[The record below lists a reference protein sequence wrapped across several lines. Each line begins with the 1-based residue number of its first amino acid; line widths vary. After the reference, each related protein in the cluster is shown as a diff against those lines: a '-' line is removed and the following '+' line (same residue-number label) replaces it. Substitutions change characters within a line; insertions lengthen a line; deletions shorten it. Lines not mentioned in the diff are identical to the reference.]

1 LQGWFLI
8 PHTGTGYTRR
18 QKSSLL
24 QFLQAVRREAQE
36 PSALQGVQKS
46 MKSTN
51 HKLRLA
57 GAVAVLAT
65 LALAV
70 SCQGF
75 FPKATLASL
84 AVGPPAPTID
94 TGVTN
99 NTVQMFAVGTFNG
112 GGSGSLAV
120 TWTISSTDDNA
131 TVTPGGLVTAAK
143 AGSATVT
150 ATANQN
156 PSITGTQTVTINLG
170 DVNKL
175 TLDSPNG
182 YTISAPNNTASATA
196 FAQSTSSGQ
205 VDVSATAT
213 WKTGDSTIA
222 TVQGGTAPVLITG
235 VKVGTTT
242 VTAQYI
248 SGGTTYTATA
258 NVTVQ

>member
-1 LQGWFLI
+1 M
-8 PHTGTGYTRR
+8 
-18 QKSSLL
+18 S
-24 QFLQAVRREAQE
+24 
-36 PSALQGVQKS
+36 
-46 MKSTN
+46 STN

-57 GAVAVLAT
+57 GAIAVLAT
-65 LALAV
+65 LALAA

-75 FPKATLASL
+75 FPKATLSSL

-94 TGVTN
+94 TGTTN

-112 GGSGSLAV
+112 GGTGSV
-120 TWTISSTDDNA
+120 PVSWTISSIDDNA
-131 TVTPGGLVTAAK
+131 TITPGGLVTAAK
-143 AGSATVT
+143 SGSATVT

-156 PSITGTQTVTINLG
+156 PAISGQQTVTINLG
-170 DVNKL
+170 DVTGLK
-175 TLDSPNG
+175 LDSPNG

-213 WKTGDSTIA
+213 WSTGDSTIA

-235 VKVGTTT
+235 VAPGTTT

-248 SGGTTYTATA
+248 SGGQTFTAKA
-258 NVTVQ
+258 NVTVNP